1 MKSVMNNGG
10 LKMEI
15 TPEMITLGTELATVA
30 GRMSVEAIFDKIRTI
45 KSKGNN
51 EEIIN
56 NLEEIINELIT
67 DKNNLIRISQAY
79 EEKLM
84 TQKMTEKEI
93 DYIAESVVPLLEEML
108 KQGSGE
114 EVEKMQE
121 GLNFIK
127 KLLSKE
133 MFNIM
138 QMLGFNFKKAIGEPL
153 TELLASLIR
162 SKISN
167 EKSMDLQQLTI
178 EREIQIYKLCQD
190 ENASNR
196 LISICEKLGK

>member
-1 MKSVMNNGG
+1 
-10 LKMEI
+10 MEL

-30 GRMSVEAIFDKIRTI
+30 GRMTVETILDRIRAIKG
-45 KSKGNN
+45 KGNKD
-51 EEIIN
+51 EIIN
-56 NLEEIINELIT
+56 NLEEIISELIT

-79 EEKLM
+79 EEKLI

-93 DYIAESVVPLLEEML
+93 EYITQSVVPLLEEML

-162 SKISN
+162 SKVAAI
-167 EKSMDLQQLTI
+167 EKNVDMQQLST
-178 EREIQIYKLCQD
+178 EREIEFYKLCQD
-190 ENASNR
+190 EAAYGR
-196 LISICEKLGK
+196 LMSLCQR

>member
-1 MKSVMNNGG
+1 
-10 LKMEI
+10 MEL

-30 GRMSVEAIFDKIRTI
+30 GRMTVETIFDRIRAI
-45 KSKGNN
+45 KGKGNKD
-51 EEIIN
+51 EIIN
-56 NLEEIINELIT
+56 NLEEIISELIT

-79 EEKLM
+79 EEKLI

-93 DYIAESVVPLLEEML
+93 EYITQSVVPLLEEML
-108 KQGSGE
+108 SQGNSE
-114 EVEKMQE
+114 DVEKMQD
-121 GLNFIK
+121 GLNLIK
-127 KLLSKE
+127 QLLSKE

-162 SKISN
+162 SKISS

-196 LISICEKLGK
+196 LINICEKLGK

>member
-1 MKSVMNNGG
+1 MNNGG

>member
-1 MKSVMNNGG
+1 
-10 LKMEI
+10 MEL
-15 TPEMITLGTELATVA
+15 TPEVQALGMDLATVV
-30 GRMSVEAIFDKIRTI
+30 GRKSVEAIFDRIRAI
-45 KSKGNN
+45 KGKGNKD
-51 EEIIN
+51 EIIN
-56 NLEEIINELIT
+56 NLEEIISELIA

-79 EEKLM
+79 EEKLI

-93 DYIAESVVPLLEEML
+93 EYITQSVVPLLEEML
-108 KQGSGE
+108 SQGNSE
-114 EVEKMQE
+114 DVEKMQE
-121 GLNFIK
+121 GLNVIK
-127 KLLSKE
+127 QLLSKE

-138 QMLGFNFKKAIGEPL
+138 QMLGFNFKRAIGEPL

-196 LISICEKLGK
+196 LINICEKLGK